1 MFKARYS
8 SAGSQTNP
16 ATQQTE
22 SYSTEI
28 IIQGD
33 FNGQVFNVSENGEV
47 PIAIDLSATSDNYP
61 NYTGSLTCNTCQV
74 QNFNVTSHT
83 IVGLSLETLEVFEYE
98 SNPGGTWNRDPG
110 SLIGFD
116 IINKTA
122 TWHGEA
128 QHTRMGGNS
137 QTSGDLPI
145 TSGMIH
151 PYNCSYTNMYNGS
164 SGHGAVSNGLTDG
177 NSLAGVN
184 IPVLNVR
191 NQLWGDW
198 EKNINIT
205 ITVGIPIFDTNAHLK
220 QYIQSGG
227 EIVEGLLNGEKP
239 VVPENYQYFMQNE
252 YTEFEHYGLSDQTGR
267 SWFYNLRFEM
277 ANNNDRLCLVNTQ
290 YTDGHSKRYRLYG
303 ADPYMTY
310 VNTSDGWTEYSGD
323 PFDAVFVRTE
333 GAYGTKY
340 DIPRLWYTNL
350 YFFDGPD
357 SETWARHYIE
367 TGDPTGATNL
377 KEVARANKQKIPGKI
392 GDPTTV
398 TPNGTPSF
406 TMSSGGRILGLTSG
420 QANNFFNDIFQ
431 AANVQQLLD
440 GTQLFGAN
448 QLNSIR
454 SFHYLPVDI
463 DEICTCSSTTKAFL
477 GSYEYT
483 FDSSVKWVTNNDKM
497 INCGSAAFP
506 ETYGDYRDYEPYCK
520 LAVMLPYCGTHE
532 LKISNYINKTITIKY
547 AVDVTTG
554 ACTAYI
560 LADAIIIDS
569 FDGSMQVNRPV
580 TGNDQQ
586 RQASAVFEG
595 LMKTGVS
602 AVGTVGQVA
611 GGVSAGMG
619 AVMSDNLAA
628 QIGGGTIGG
637 MVSGGGGAL
646 STIGQA
652 ANTLQMAI
660 DNPVSTRGSY
670 GGILGLFGVQS
681 PYFIFAWL
689 RTVEPNNEL
698 TVVGKPSGTGQA
710 VGAFG
715 GFLQTSAFQLAAG
728 FTGTDNEAE
737 EIYNI
742 VSNGIY
748 L

>member
-1 MFKARYS
+1 MFKRIWSVSGGEGDTFYS
-8 SAGSQTNP
+8 SSVT
-16 ATQQTE
+16 
-22 SYSTEI
+22 
-28 IIQGD
+28 IQGD
-33 FNGQVFNVSENGEV
+33 FNGQIYNVAGDKSV
-47 PIAIDLSATSDNYP
+47 PIGVNMTVQSDHSEFGNGYM
-61 NYTGSLTCNTCQV
+61 NCERCKVSVDTTDR
-74 QNFNVTSHT
+74 T
-83 IVGLSLETLEVFEYE
+83 IVGLSIEHLETWVGIDPSAGVIGFNVAEQGY
-98 SNPGGTWNRDPG
+98 STAPGYMGGEGYGNQFTITTDHVYPTNCSYKSIQDGSTGTGADSSALTSGG
-110 SLIGFD
+110 SLIG
-116 IINKTA
+116 N
-122 TWHGEA
+122 A
-128 QHTRMGGNS
+128 QPVFNILNQAYGNWARV
-137 QTSGDLPI
+137 TS
-145 TSGMIH
+145 
-151 PYNCSYTNMYNGS
+151 
-164 SGHGAVSNGLTDG
+164 AV
-177 NSLAGVN
+177 V
-184 IPVLNVR
+184 
-191 NQLWGDW
+191 
-198 EKNINIT
+198 
-205 ITVGIPIFDTNAHLK
+205 TVGIPIFDTDDHLLA
-220 QYIQSGG
+220 YINSGG
-227 EIVEGLLNGEKP
+227 EVTEGLLNGEQP
-239 VVPENYQYFMQNE
+239 VIPDNYKYFIQNE
-252 YTEFEHYGLSDQTGR
+252 YTEFEHYGLSDQTGN
-267 SWFYNLRFEM
+267 SWFYNLRFQM
-277 ANNNDRLCLVNTQ
+277 ANDNDRLCLVNTSWGEGQ
-290 YTDGHSKRYRLYG
+290 SKRYRLYG
-303 ADPYMTY
+303 VQPELTLI
-310 VNTSDGWTEYSGD
+310 NTTEGWRAYDGD
-323 PFDAVFVRTE
+323 PFAAVFVRTE
-333 GAYGTKY
+333 GEYGLKY

-357 SETWARHYIE
+357 SEAWARRYIE

-392 GDPTTV
+392 GDHTTI
-398 TPNGTPSF
+398 TPNGDPSF

-420 QANNFFNDIFQ
+420 QANNFFNDIF
-431 AANVQQLLD
+431 AAGNVQDLLD

-454 SFHYLPVDI
+454 GFHYLPLDI
-463 DEICTCSSTTKAFL
+463 DEICTCASTTKAYL

-483 FDSSVKWVTNNDKM
+483 FDSSVKWVTNNNKM

-560 LADAIIIDS
+560 LADNIIIDS

-595 LMKTGVS
+595 LMKTGTA

-611 GGVSAGMG
+611 AGVSGG
-619 AVMSDNLAA
+619 AA
-628 QIGGGTIGG
+628 IGGATGSFEAQTAASAVGG
-637 MVSGGGGAL
+637 LVNGGGGAL
-646 STIGQA
+646 GTIGKA
-652 ANTLQMAI
+652 ANTLQASI
-660 DNPVSTRGSY
+660 DNPIATRGSY

-681 PYFIFAWL
+681 PFFIFAWL

-698 TVVGKPSGTGQA
+698 AVVGKPSGTGQT